1 MENELNVR
9 VGTPEDVDGMM
20 QLALAA
26 CEENGLTNPNPTKLL
41 NEIWAGLTRQ
51 YGIVG
56 IIGRPGE
63 QFEAAILLRTEPL
76 WYSDDLTIV
85 ERAIFVHP
93 DFRSAKGGRAR
104 KLCEFA
110 KQTAEVLQIPLVIGI
125 LSSQRVEGK
134 VRLYERQF
142 GPQSGAYW
150 IYGKRTGEWKD
161 DSSTETILT
170 EH

>member
-26 CEENGLTNPNPTKLL
+26 CEENGLTNPNPSKLL

-56 IIGRPGE
+56 IIGRSGE

-93 DFRSAKGGRAR
+93 DFRSAKGVEQENFANLRNKPQR
-104 KLCEFA
+104 FFRSHLLLEFLVLNES
-110 KQTAEVLQIPLVIGI
+110 KEKFDFMKDSLVLNRGLIGFMAEEQA
-125 LSSQRVEGK
+125 SGK
-134 VRLYERQF
+134 MNPWPTR
-142 GPQSGAYW
+142 
-150 IYGKRTGEWKD
+150 I
-161 DSSTETILT
+161 
-170 EH
+170 

>member
-1 MENELNVR
+1 MEKELSVR

-26 CEENGLTNPNPTKLL
+26 CAENGLTSANPLKLL
-41 NEIWAGLTRQ
+41 GEIWAGLSRQ
-51 YGIVG
+51 HGIVG
-56 IIGRPGE
+56 IIGRSGE

-134 VRLYERQF
+134 IRLYERQF

-150 IYGKRTGEWKD
+150 IYGKKTGDWAQEA
-161 DSSTETILT
+161 TAENLT

>member
-1 MENELNVR
+1 MEKELSVR

-26 CEENGLTNPNPTKLL
+26 CAENGLTNPNPLKLL
-41 NEIWAGLTRQ
+41 GEIWAGLSRQ
-51 YGIVG
+51 HGIVG
-56 IIGRPGE
+56 IIGRSGE

-134 VRLYERQF
+134 IRLYERQF

-150 IYGKRTGEWKD
+150 IYGKKTGDWAHEA
-161 DSSTETILT
+161 SAENLT

>member
-1 MENELNVR
+1 MDNELSVR
-9 VGTPEDVDGMM
+9 VGTAEDVDGMM

-26 CEENGLTNPNPTKLL
+26 CEENGLTNPNPAKLL

-51 YGIVG
+51 HGIVG
-56 IIGRPGE
+56 IIGHPGE

-150 IYGKRTGEWKD
+150 IYGGRTGEWKD
-161 DSSTETILT
+161 DSMADTHLT

>member
-1 MENELNVR
+1 MEKELSVR
-9 VGTPEDVDGMM
+9 VGTPDDVDGMM
-20 QLALAA
+20 ELALAA
-26 CEENGLTNPNPTKLL
+26 CEENGLTNPNPLKLL
-41 NEIWAGLTRQ
+41 GEIWAGLSRQ
-51 YGIVG
+51 HGIVG

-93 DFRSAKGGRAR
+93 DYRSAKGGRAR

-134 VRLYERQF
+134 IRLYERQF

-150 IYGKRTGEWKD
+150 IYGKKTGDWVHEAD
-161 DSSTETILT
+161 AENLT

>member
-1 MENELNVR
+1 MEKELNVR
-9 VGTPEDVDGMM
+9 VGTPEDIDGMM

-26 CEENGLTNPNPTKLL
+26 CEENGLTNPNPMKLL
-41 NEIWAGLTRQ
+41 GELWAGLTREH
-51 YGIVG
+51 GIVG
-56 IIGRPGE
+56 IIGKAE
-63 QFEAAILLRTEPL
+63 KQFEAAILLRTESL

-93 DFRSAKGGRAR
+93 DYRSAKGGRAR

-110 KQTAEVLQIPLVIGI
+110 KQTAEVLQLPLVIGI

-150 IYGKRTGEWKD
+150 IYGKKTGEWAD
-161 DSSTETILT
+161 EAQPENAT

>member
-1 MENELNVR
+1 MDNELNVR

-26 CEENGLTNPNPTKLL
+26 CEENGLTNPNPMKLL
-41 NEIWAGLTRQ
+41 NEIYAGLTRQ
-51 YGIVG
+51 HG
-56 IIGRPGE
+56 IIGIIGKPGE
-63 QFEAAILLRTEPL
+63 QFEAAILLRTESL

-93 DFRSAKGGRAR
+93 EYRSAKGGRAR

-125 LSSQRVEGK
+125 LSSQRAEGK
-134 VRLYERQF
+134 IRLYERQF

-150 IYGKRTGEWKD
+150 IYGKKTGEWAKD
-161 DSSTETILT
+161 AAAETLT

>member
-1 MENELNVR
+1 MDNELNVR
-9 VGTPEDVDGMM
+9 VGTPEDIDGMM
-20 QLALAA
+20 KLALAA
-26 CEENGLTNPNPTKLL
+26 CEENGLTNPNPMKLL
-41 NEIWAGLTRQ
+41 GELWAGLTREH
-51 YGIVG
+51 GIVG
-56 IIGRPGE
+56 IIGKAGE
-63 QFEAAILLRTEPL
+63 QFEAAILLRTESL

-93 DFRSAKGGRAR
+93 DYRSAKGGRAR

-110 KQTAEVLQIPLVIGI
+110 KQTAEVLQLPLVIGI
-125 LSSQRVEGK
+125 LSSQRAEGK

-150 IYGKRTGEWKD
+150 IYGKKTGEWAD
-161 DSSTETILT
+161 EAQPENAT

>member
-1 MENELNVR
+1 MEKDLSVR

-20 QLALAA
+20 KLALAA
-26 CEENGLTNPNPTKLL
+26 CEENGLTNPNPVKLL
-41 NEIWAGLTRQ
+41 GEIWAGLTRSH
-51 YGIVG
+51 GRIG
-56 IIGRPGE
+56 IIGEQNE
-63 QFEAAILLRTEPL
+63 QFEAAILLKTEPL

-110 KQTAEVLQIPLVIGI
+110 KQTSEVLQLPLVIGI
-125 LSSQRVEGK
+125 LSSQRVAGK
-134 VRLYERQF
+134 VKLYERQF
-142 GPQSGAYW
+142 GEQSGAYW
-150 IYGKRTGEWKD
+150 IYGKRTGEWQND
-161 DSSTETILT
+161 AVPTEQLT

>member
-1 MENELNVR
+1 MEKELSVR
-9 VGTPEDVDGMM
+9 VGTPDDVDGMM
-20 QLALAA
+20 ELALAA
-26 CEENGLTNPNPTKLL
+26 CQENGLTNPNPLKLL
-41 NEIWAGLTRQ
+41 GEIWAGLSRQ
-51 YGIVG
+51 HGIVG
-56 IIGRPGE
+56 IIGRSGE

-93 DFRSAKGGRAR
+93 QFRSAKGGRAR

-110 KQTAEVLQIPLVIGI
+110 EQTAEVLQIPLVIGI

-134 VRLYERQF
+134 IRLYERQF

-150 IYGKRTGEWKD
+150 IYGKKTGDWVE
-161 DSSTETILT
+161 EAAAENLT